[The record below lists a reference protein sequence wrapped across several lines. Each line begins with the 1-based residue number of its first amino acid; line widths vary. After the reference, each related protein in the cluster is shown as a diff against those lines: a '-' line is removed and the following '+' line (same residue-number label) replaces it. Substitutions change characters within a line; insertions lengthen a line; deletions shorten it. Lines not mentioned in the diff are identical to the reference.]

1 MNIFGVGAPELVVI
15 FLIML
20 VVAGPKRMIR
30 WAFVLG
36 QYVAKFRKMW
46 SEVVDVM
53 QKEID
58 EAGVDVK
65 IPKELPTRQ
74 NISKVVAS
82 MAKPYTDELEK
93 AAKEIQEPVKETLQ
107 AADKAMKEATID
119 LDASA
124 SSETETETTAKKTI
138 PVATENLGK
147 WAGQQKKEA
156 ATSDNSPQSSENGK
170 FGAWSNPQH
179 PSKQVEQ
186 EQ

>member
-1 MNIFGVGAPELVVI
+1 MNIFGVGGPELVVI

-36 QYVAKFRKMW
+36 QYVGKFRKMW

-53 QKEID
+53 QKEMD
-58 EAGVDVK
+58 EAGVKIK
-65 IPKELPTRQ
+65 IPKELPTPQ
-74 NISKVVAS
+74 NITKVVAG

-93 AAKEIQEPVKETLQ
+93 AAKDIQEPVKETLE
-107 AADKAMKEATID
+107 AADKTMKEAAID
-119 LDASA
+119 LDAATSPKK
-124 SSETETETTAKKTI
+124 SEPITT
-138 PVATENLGK
+138 VSLGK
-147 WAGQQKKEA
+147 WAGKQKED
-156 ATSDNSPQSSENGK
+156 ATDTDNIPESSENGS

-179 PSKQVEQ
+179 PSQQIEQ